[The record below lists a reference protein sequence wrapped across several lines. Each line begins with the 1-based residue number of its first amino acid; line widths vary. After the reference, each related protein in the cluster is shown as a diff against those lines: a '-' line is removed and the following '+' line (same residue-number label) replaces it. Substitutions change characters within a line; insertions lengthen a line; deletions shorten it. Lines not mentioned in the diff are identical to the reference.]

1 MKLLKRV
8 LAVLCAIMMV
18 VDLCLASCLTV
29 YAREYYRAEDMIAE
43 DSQPEMA
50 ALNVEETVPASEEI
64 ATQPA
69 ETPAADTEQ
78 TEMPTDSSEPA
89 SKAVDA
95 ETITESVS
103 TKAETDIFEA
113 ETTLKDSE
121 EVSESESEEALGVQT
136 VEQKL
141 SYEDAN
147 VIIHISPITANA
159 VPENA
164 SLKVIPVV
172 RRTAGAGMSAEQT
185 AEIETVNKKYLEVEQ
200 KLNRKLTTKENY
212 VNAGFLSYDV
222 SLVDPQGN
230 LVELNGPARLTMEYK
245 TSMLPEGTD
254 NLTKRA
260 EVTMMRIDNVNAE
273 RNMID
278 MSETGELK
286 ELTVTEQKQV
296 QRAVYETGKL
306 TTYTLTW
313 TDKPA
318 VANTLTFKGSDY
330 TVTTTYDE
338 TSDFPGDTELVVS
351 EIEPGTE
358 EYESYYQQ
366 TLEALQAQGNMAGV
380 SSARFFDISFMVD
393 GEKIEPAASV
403 DVKITYDESID
414 GEGKTGNVVHFA
426 ETGTEVLEPELA
438 GEGKRVDSFEFT
450 QDSFSVSGMVLA
462 NDNYYK
468 EIKFEKIGDKKTVN
482 FSNNFVTEYS
492 DYDASIVNVTKQ
504 SNSVVL
510 EAAGYG
516 ETVVTVTCN
525 SKGNGKGQSS
535 TYKIQVTVGS
545 DTTLTA
551 SGSGYSVKVTGNL
564 KSIPGAEKLI
574 VEDFAPGADGYE
586 QYYTALAEDLN
597 GIGKDVSLNSADAGK
612 EFDFLKMY
620 HIYLADASG
629 KEVEVPDGTNVNLRA
644 EITYNTMPEGL
655 GDKVYVGHYK
665 MADTG
670 VSRKTLSVDGASY
683 STGVKKVQV
692 KNNSVVFHIQD
703 FSVMPLAVLA
713 DESNTE
719 TGGDSPIVQ
728 GSILTQEM
736 LQYNNL
742 PTSNHWQ
749 IVDNGYK
756 GNTSADKTLSSDGNV
771 RVQKNV
777 IATDIENEFLVYLS
791 IDTKQMFEEYFRIAE
806 YQATPSNN
814 YHDKQPGEVVDSM
827 TGSVDVDVTGDSN
840 RNYKKSAL
848 FTIKD
853 SKGHILAENV
863 MLYWS
868 HGDNATFCLRLSNG
882 KWVLLGLSVKAGG
895 HNTVQLSEEAEEYI
909 REEVTKAAQLQN
921 VIDTMGEYI
930 EFLGVENSDGAAIW
944 NEGAQQLT
952 WTPEV
957 KTKPATEEETIES
970 GNDKTTIIWNLN
982 VAELVYKVRLNVE
995 KEGFNSCANN
1005 MNSGLEDSETY
1016 AVNQSAVL
1024 TYNDG
1029 KSVEFP
1035 VPHVR
1040 GLLYEFNFHKVDS
1053 EDDSTK
1059 LPGAEFTLTSENG
1072 KAYKAIDLGDG
1083 KYTFK
1088 DIPWGN
1094 YTMEETNPPS
1104 GYQLGETREWA
1115 VTVGYTLDLQDG
1127 TIAID
1132 KHIHESPSPYYRW
1145 IGHYDINDQLQ
1156 YDANA
1161 EWKIL
1166 NEKIKNQILFK
1177 KVSSTNENFVL
1188 KDAKFELY
1196 DSERNL
1202 LATLTSDDNGY
1213 FSLANNN
1220 FTNGTYYLKEI
1231 KAPSGYSLLA
1241 DEIEFTVS
1249 DGSVT
1254 VTGNSMASV
1263 NSATEGDK
1271 TVYTIVVKN
1280 EALYEL
1286 PEAGGLGIYWYT
1298 IGGMLFMMAAALI
1311 LYKNKHGEVLKR

>member
-1 MKLLKRV
+1 M
-8 LAVLCAIMMV
+8 
-18 VDLCLASCLTV
+18 
-29 YAREYYRAEDMIAE
+29 
-43 DSQPEMA
+43 
-50 ALNVEETVPASEEI
+50 
-64 ATQPA
+64 
-69 ETPAADTEQ
+69 
-78 TEMPTDSSEPA
+78 
-89 SKAVDA
+89 
-95 ETITESVS
+95 
-103 TKAETDIFEA
+103 
-113 ETTLKDSE
+113 
-121 EVSESESEEALGVQT
+121 
-136 VEQKL
+136 
-141 SYEDAN
+141 
-147 VIIHISPITANA
+147 
-159 VPENA
+159 
-164 SLKVIPVV
+164 
-172 RRTAGAGMSAEQT
+172 
-185 AEIETVNKKYLEVEQ
+185 
-200 KLNRKLTTKENY
+200 
-212 VNAGFLSYDV
+212 
-222 SLVDPQGN
+222 
-230 LVELNGPARLTMEYK
+230 
-245 TSMLPEGTD
+245 
-254 NLTKRA
+254 
-260 EVTMMRIDNVNAE
+260 
-273 RNMID
+273 
-278 MSETGELK
+278 
-286 ELTVTEQKQV
+286 
-296 QRAVYETGKL
+296 
-306 TTYTLTW
+306 
-313 TDKPA
+313 
-318 VANTLTFKGSDY
+318 
-330 TVTTTYDE
+330 
-338 TSDFPGDTELVVS
+338 
-351 EIEPGTE
+351 
-358 EYESYYQQ
+358 
-366 TLEALQAQGNMAGV
+366 
-380 SSARFFDISFMVD
+380 
-393 GEKIEPAASV
+393 
-403 DVKITYDESID
+403 
-414 GEGKTGNVVHFA
+414 
-426 ETGTEVLEPELA
+426 
-438 GEGKRVDSFEFT
+438 
-450 QDSFSVSGMVLA
+450 
-462 NDNYYK
+462 
-468 EIKFEKIGDKKTVN
+468 
-482 FSNNFVTEYS
+482 
-492 DYDASIVNVTKQ
+492 
-504 SNSVVL
+504 
-510 EAAGYG
+510 
-516 ETVVTVTCN
+516 
-525 SKGNGKGQSS
+525 
-535 TYKIQVTVGS
+535 
-545 DTTLTA
+545 
-551 SGSGYSVKVTGNL
+551 
-564 KSIPGAEKLI
+564 
-574 VEDFAPGADGYE
+574 
-586 QYYTALAEDLN
+586 
-597 GIGKDVSLNSADAGK
+597 
-612 EFDFLKMY
+612 
-620 HIYLADASG
+620 
-629 KEVEVPDGTNVNLRA
+629 
-644 EITYNTMPEGL
+644 
-655 GDKVYVGHYK
+655 
-665 MADTG
+665 
-670 VSRKTLSVDGASY
+670 
-683 STGVKKVQV
+683 
-692 KNNSVVFHIQD
+692 
-703 FSVMPLAVLA
+703 
-713 DESNTE
+713 
-719 TGGDSPIVQ
+719 
-728 GSILTQEM
+728 
-736 LQYNNL
+736 
-742 PTSNHWQ
+742 
-749 IVDNGYK
+749 
-756 GNTSADKTLSSDGNV
+756 
-771 RVQKNV
+771 
-777 IATDIENEFLVYLS
+777 
-791 IDTKQMFEEYFRIAE
+791 
-806 YQATPSNN
+806 
-814 YHDKQPGEVVDSM
+814 
-827 TGSVDVDVTGDSN
+827 
-840 RNYKKSAL
+840 
-848 FTIKD
+848 
-853 SKGHILAENV
+853 
-863 MLYWS
+863 
-868 HGDNATFCLRLSNG
+868 
-882 KWVLLGLSVKAGG
+882 GLSVKAGG

>member
-1 MKLLKRV
+1 M
-8 LAVLCAIMMV
+8 
-18 VDLCLASCLTV
+18 
-29 YAREYYRAEDMIAE
+29 
-43 DSQPEMA
+43 
-50 ALNVEETVPASEEI
+50 
-64 ATQPA
+64 
-69 ETPAADTEQ
+69 
-78 TEMPTDSSEPA
+78 
-89 SKAVDA
+89 
-95 ETITESVS
+95 
-103 TKAETDIFEA
+103 
-113 ETTLKDSE
+113 
-121 EVSESESEEALGVQT
+121 
-136 VEQKL
+136 
-141 SYEDAN
+141 
-147 VIIHISPITANA
+147 
-159 VPENA
+159 
-164 SLKVIPVV
+164 
-172 RRTAGAGMSAEQT
+172 
-185 AEIETVNKKYLEVEQ
+185 
-200 KLNRKLTTKENY
+200 
-212 VNAGFLSYDV
+212 
-222 SLVDPQGN
+222 
-230 LVELNGPARLTMEYK
+230 
-245 TSMLPEGTD
+245 
-254 NLTKRA
+254 
-260 EVTMMRIDNVNAE
+260 
-273 RNMID
+273 
-278 MSETGELK
+278 
-286 ELTVTEQKQV
+286 
-296 QRAVYETGKL
+296 
-306 TTYTLTW
+306 
-313 TDKPA
+313 
-318 VANTLTFKGSDY
+318 
-330 TVTTTYDE
+330 
-338 TSDFPGDTELVVS
+338 
-351 EIEPGTE
+351 
-358 EYESYYQQ
+358 
-366 TLEALQAQGNMAGV
+366 
-380 SSARFFDISFMVD
+380 
-393 GEKIEPAASV
+393 
-403 DVKITYDESID
+403 
-414 GEGKTGNVVHFA
+414 
-426 ETGTEVLEPELA
+426 
-438 GEGKRVDSFEFT
+438 
-450 QDSFSVSGMVLA
+450 
-462 NDNYYK
+462 
-468 EIKFEKIGDKKTVN
+468 
-482 FSNNFVTEYS
+482 
-492 DYDASIVNVTKQ
+492 
-504 SNSVVL
+504 
-510 EAAGYG
+510 
-516 ETVVTVTCN
+516 
-525 SKGNGKGQSS
+525 
-535 TYKIQVTVGS
+535 
-545 DTTLTA
+545 
-551 SGSGYSVKVTGNL
+551 
-564 KSIPGAEKLI
+564 
-574 VEDFAPGADGYE
+574 
-586 QYYTALAEDLN
+586 
-597 GIGKDVSLNSADAGK
+597 
-612 EFDFLKMY
+612 
-620 HIYLADASG
+620 
-629 KEVEVPDGTNVNLRA
+629 
-644 EITYNTMPEGL
+644 
-655 GDKVYVGHYK
+655 
-665 MADTG
+665 
-670 VSRKTLSVDGASY
+670 
-683 STGVKKVQV
+683 
-692 KNNSVVFHIQD
+692 
-703 FSVMPLAVLA
+703 
-713 DESNTE
+713 
-719 TGGDSPIVQ
+719 
-728 GSILTQEM
+728 
-736 LQYNNL
+736 
-742 PTSNHWQ
+742 
-749 IVDNGYK
+749 
-756 GNTSADKTLSSDGNV
+756 
-771 RVQKNV
+771 
-777 IATDIENEFLVYLS
+777 
-791 IDTKQMFEEYFRIAE
+791 
-806 YQATPSNN
+806 
-814 YHDKQPGEVVDSM
+814 
-827 TGSVDVDVTGDSN
+827 
-840 RNYKKSAL
+840 
-848 FTIKD
+848 
-853 SKGHILAENV
+853 
-863 MLYWS
+863 
-868 HGDNATFCLRLSNG
+868 
-882 KWVLLGLSVKAGG
+882 GLSVKAGG

-957 KTKPATEEETIES
+957 KTKPATEKETIES

-995 KEGFNSCANN
+995 KKGFNSCANN

-1161 EWKIL
+1161 KWKIL